1 MLRDSWLQTT
11 FCDAIAAVTL
21 LSSGEDDNTSDRS
34 IDTAILEGPSYEEDA
49 KGKKANSG
57 NGEGEAEAFTFSCE
71 HGYRRFVTNLS
82 VQSCHIV
89 SARRIRFVFSVGLTV
104 TCSLLYTETTHQA
117 PLGSRILSTR
127 PHITISRFDYSNP

>member
-1 MLRDSWLQTT
+1 
-11 FCDAIAAVTL
+11 
-21 LSSGEDDNTSDRS
+21 
-34 IDTAILEGPSYEEDA
+34 
-49 KGKKANSG
+49 
-57 NGEGEAEAFTFSCE
+57 
-71 HGYRRFVTNLS
+71 VTNLS